1 MFEDL
6 YDTISRLW
14 SRRWPEAMGEV
25 TAVAVERI
33 GTSPR
38 DKGRLRLAVA
48 YKFSVN
54 GEGSYTGESFW
65 SPAFRFSRAVLAA
78 RRNIRVGQPVLVRY
92 RTDDP
97 SVNTLDRHVW
107 QRL

>member
-14 SRRWPEAMGEV
+14 SRRWPEAKGEV
-25 TAVAVERI
+25 TAVAVERT

-38 DKGRLRLAVA
+38 DRGHLRLAVA

-54 GEGSYTGESFW
+54 GDDAYTGEAFW

-78 RRNIRVGQPVLVRY
+78 RRKIRVGHAVLVRY
-92 RTDDP
+92 RPDDP
-97 SVNTLDRHVW
+97 SVNTLDRRVW
-107 QRL
+107 KRL